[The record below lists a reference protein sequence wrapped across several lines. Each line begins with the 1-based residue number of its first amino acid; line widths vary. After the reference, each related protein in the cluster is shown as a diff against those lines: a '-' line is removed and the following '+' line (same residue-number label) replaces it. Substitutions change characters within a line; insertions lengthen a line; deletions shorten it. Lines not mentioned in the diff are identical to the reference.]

1 MNYIKGLFLSIL
13 LISVPAFAEVETT
26 SSIRGT
32 VNVAGAT
39 VEITNQSTG
48 QTKSVTAGTTGN
60 FSASFLK
67 VGGPYSVSASAP
79 GYAKESVDGLFLVLN
94 ESTNISIRLVSTAD
108 VEEVVTTA
116 SRAGSIKVGTG
127 TLLDRTAMDG
137 VPTIN
142 RSVADFAKLDPRVSI
157 NTGSSRNAEISV
169 MGANNRYN
177 DFSIDGVS
185 FNDPFGLN
193 ANGFGSMRNPISLD
207 FVDQNLNTPTGSSI
221 NSKLKVNVR
230 SSTWQKYFKNQLFKY
245 WGIKCVLTN
254 VQNKDL
260 LIGAHI
266 KPWTKSDDKEKID
279 VFNGL
284 PLSPN
289 ADKIFELGLI
299 SFNEQGKLIKSSQLS
314 NDDLS
319 KLNINLDVTLDF
331 KDEHFKYL
339 NYHRLNKFKK

>member
-1 MNYIKGLFLSIL
+1 MKYFKPGHN
-13 LISVPAFAEVETT
+13 P
-26 SSIRGT
+26 GT
-32 VNVAGAT
+32 VVCFFMPRYFAVFQGTTYEEEKALSCLWAPKFGQNGQEFHHHKRLIEVNTGDRVIHLVKKRIVAISTVKAKAYDAEAPWLKDEKKPWLKDGRKVD
-39 VEITNQSTG
+39 VEII
-48 QTKSVTAGTTGN
+48 
-60 FSASFLK
+60 
-67 VGGPYSVSASAP
+67 
-79 GYAKESVDGLFLVLN
+79 E
-94 ESTNISIRLVSTAD
+94 
-108 VEEVVTTA
+108 
-116 SRAGSIKVGTG
+116 
-127 TLLDRTAMDG
+127 LD
-137 VPTIN
+137 
-142 RSVADFAKLDPRVSI
+142 DPI
-157 NTGSSRNAEISV
+157 NTDSIFDRVKNFLPEKYSPFNKDGGGNQGYFYEVGHQVFNIIL
-169 MGANNRYN
+169 NT
-177 DFSIDGVS
+177 DFEGEK
-185 FNDPFGLN
+185 L
-193 ANGFGSMRNPISLD
+193 SLD

-254 VQNKDL
+254 VKNKDL

-319 KLNINLDVTLDF
+319 KLNINLDVKLDF